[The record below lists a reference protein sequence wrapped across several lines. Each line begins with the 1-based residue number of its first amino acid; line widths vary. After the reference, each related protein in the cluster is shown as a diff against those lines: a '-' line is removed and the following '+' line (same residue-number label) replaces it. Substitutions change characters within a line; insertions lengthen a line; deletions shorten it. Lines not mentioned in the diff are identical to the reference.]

1 VGRIFDRGIHARCI
15 GKSNRRLARRSDRV
29 DRISVHSQ
37 QDTHHPISK
46 IVPTFILAYA
56 QNPNINFEVFIHKA
70 DHWDADWQDEDFRE
84 ITGRVMDEIADFGD
98 WASLADSH
106 PNARFPNL
114 EDSDVW
120 LDTLTTQQT
129 RFWLTSIHNYT
140 IYEAWSKVIQRLMED
155 IYGTIEG
162 LLNTFGQVSQ

>member
-1 VGRIFDRGIHARCI
+1 LL
-15 GKSNRRLARRSDRV
+15 SSLSDF
-29 DRISVHSQ
+29 Q

-56 QNPNINFEVFIHKA
+56 QNPSINFEVFIHKA

-84 ITGRVMDEIADFGD
+84 ITGRVMDEIADFSD
-98 WASLADSH
+98 WASLADTH
-106 PNARFPNL
+106 PNVRFPSSNYNHNYADEHNGNPNNIGDSSFNVDADAWL
-114 EDSDVW
+114 E
-120 LDTLTTQQT
+120 TLTTEKI

-162 LLNTFGQVSQ
+162 LLNTFGQVRALTR